1 MRSAII
7 VAGGLDLKV
16 MHFCINVK
24 NLERSIRFYRDLLGL
39 RLARRR
45 EVPENNAEIVF
56 MLGEGSDVGIELTHW
71 RDKKEYVEGDYLDHI
86 ALGVEDVEATV
97 ERLRKIDVEIAME
110 PFSLKG
116 SEHKMA
122 FIKDPDG
129 IWIELVPLQR

>member
-1 MRSAII
+1 M
-7 VAGGLDLKV
+7 KV

-24 NLERSIRFYRDLLGL
+24 DIEKSIHFYRDILGL

-71 RDKKEYVEGDYLDHI
+71 RDKKDYTAGDYLDHI
-86 ALGVEDVEATV
+86 ALGVEDVEALV
-97 ERLRKIDVEIAME
+97 EELRKKGVEIAME

-116 SEHKMA
+116 SKHKIA
-122 FIKDPDG
+122 FITDPDG
-129 IWIELVPLQR
+129 IWIELVPLRR

>member
-1 MRSAII
+1 
-7 VAGGLDLKV
+7 
-16 MHFCINVK
+16 MHFCVNVK
-24 NLERSIRFYRDLLGL
+24 DLEKSIHFYRDLLGL

-71 RDKKEYVEGDYLDHI
+71 RDKKDYSEGDYLDHI
-86 ALGVEDVEATV
+86 ALGVEDVEALV
-97 ERLRKIDVEIAME
+97 EELRKKGVEIAME

-116 SEHKMA
+116 SEHKIA

-129 IWIELVPLQR
+129 IWIELVPLRR